1 MKKSVK
7 QFISVILPVLMFLG
21 ISANV
26 LMAAASYEENNGTY
40 TWDLTAISDMDY
52 DEEAFRGTGMSY
64 NGLVI
69 KGTDIT
75 NSSISGEGVEL
86 YKNSDG
92 GMYIK
97 YEAEKDG
104 TLYVTAKIGKKDSRF
119 GNIMIDTKSQKDEG
133 SKEII
138 SSNTENDI
146 KKGQLDITAGTYY
159 IFNGNSAPVH
169 IQEIKF
175 VERDS
180 EDHPQESNAP
190 QESAAPSLKPT
201 NDPSVTL
208 PPVGGYE
215 PGFSYY
221 ENYDQIDPSSGDV
234 GKWIA
239 RDGGI
244 KITEDAGGN
253 RYINMNHTAS
263 GGRGAYLLFNSKVD
277 DISQYTMEFDAKF
290 KNSTKGRSQL
300 VLGAADYLIASDGT
314 EEDPIDRKRFDYK
327 KGMEGN
333 YIFMLEGTANSQ
345 TWVLNPGSDNITL
358 TLPASEFLHFE
369 IEGCVSSNQACL
381 KIKNGDVT
389 IFDAQITPHS
399 GYATPQM
406 LYMLGGRDNADIGVD
421 NIEFNAYYGIE
432 VVSSYRADNEVGISI
447 APLDEGINVYAA
459 LYSGEKMLEGAAVVK
474 GDGKTAK
481 TLKLN
486 TEGTTGNIIKLYR
499 WDNDLKPFTNVGEIK
514 IDEIKPRESA
524 TMMDMRYGYDDAPVS
539 LDGKTNY
546 KDTMPY
552 RYYLPEGYDSTK
564 KYPVLVYLHGA
575 GSRGE
580 DNKGQIRNDKH
591 IFNTLLGEEY
601 INNPDT
607 QCIMIAPQLP
617 RYNDKENRYIDRAWS
632 QGSYNYN
639 EITPYEYAKHVH
651 DIIAK
656 VTEQYNGDTDRIYIS
671 GQSMGGYGCWYLA
684 ATYPEM
690 FAAAVG
696 LCGAGPVDAEGAG
709 KMAEQNMAGRAFH
722 GDKDTTVPA
731 NGSKEMIGALK
742 GFGATNVHLTIMPGY
757 GHDIEHDV
765 FTLIGKQQG
774 IYEWLFKQS
783 RTKNLENKGGEA
795 EPDPEYPGT
804 ESTPAPSAEPT
815 PTQEPMYDAYVTAV
829 YTVDGTA
836 DGEVARTES
845 VVKGEAGTDVALP
858 GTIFA
863 ARKFSDVNGLYDV
876 YTCEKTQDSIRLNKG
891 ENIIYIKLNH
901 VDGKYY
907 YYEDFEDR
915 TPGPIDSADS
925 WYHGGAGTEG
935 RFIKCTTD
943 TANTSTA
950 ARWYSSGAGSSREK
964 TFVLVNDTP
973 EIPDGEKMVFS
984 ADMRIGVTNGDTN
997 HTDLHFSNNDGDI
1010 LSAQIFNTIK
1020 TVAINGE
1027 SMRLPSVDGS
1037 DEENQKKTL
1046 SRWINVNITFN
1057 PLKQE
1062 NNAVITLTPLND
1074 GDKFTVNSDSSE
1086 KEQYITTVTATENAI
1101 TKLRVSMCKGYR
1113 GGVILDNIALYN
1125 TSSEYKTPVMNELAM
1140 ALNIYG
1146 NIDEENYSSVNLSQ
1160 YNMAVEE
1167 AQAVLNDLSATNK
1180 DAKEAKAALINAAAA
1195 LVPKAETSGNRIKVN
1210 ENPDWIFIKEKN
1222 YQNDISTMPSVAP
1235 DALTL
1240 SGWEGVNI
1248 PHTWNAYDGSDGI
1261 SGYDRCKSW
1270 YRKNMYIDSS
1280 YEGKKI
1286 YLEFEGS
1293 SFRTQLYVNGVP
1305 VPYSMEDPFG
1315 TADQNG
1321 AEYVHKGGFNT
1332 FRFDVTDYVEY
1343 GKPNNVVVSVDNS
1356 YSADTLP
1363 LGGDYSKEG
1372 GIYRNVSL
1380 VVTNPVHVDML
1391 DDGSSGL
1398 YLLPL
1403 KKTPVTDDANKD
1415 FTLKASAKIVNDS
1428 DADKT
1433 VKIEA
1438 SLREPDHYDIPDNE
1452 YIKSHLQFDP
1462 EDMYTPGGKNVGDFA
1477 VKEVTIKAGGSYNY
1491 AQTIEVANP
1500 KLWDGMTS
1508 PYRYEVSLKV
1518 TADGTEVENM
1528 TETMGFRYYR
1538 VPAASGINTEDG
1550 GVYLNGRKYPIN
1562 GVGKHQDHGK
1572 GEDALGIA
1580 ITEKEMLS
1588 DVALIYE
1595 MGANSVRLVHYQH
1608 SLHEIE
1614 LYDKLGITVWSEP
1627 ALCSIMTN
1635 ASQKSYDAFEKAT
1648 LYQYAAMVKQQ
1659 YNKPSVLF
1667 WCFSNELT
1675 HEFDDNGKQITSLDG
1690 VQIEGQFPSAI
1701 PLFEKMQAL
1710 SKELDPSR
1718 LTTYAANKR
1727 RHKGDMGTDLT
1738 GSNLYPYWYLSKSV
1752 SSTMRDAYKNLT
1764 ELNYGTPKALC
1775 LSEVGGAGVVGRT
1788 LEYNE
1793 DGTVTHLGTS
1803 SSTYTSNTTYQAFMH
1818 EKILYELRN
1827 SCKGLWGVYLWQM
1840 FDSANDTVD
1849 VNLGGMNTKGLVS
1862 YDHQTRKAAYYFYK
1876 ANWNTWEP
1884 FAYIVN
1890 TERAVRPSDKTIIR
1904 AYSNSE
1910 RCQLYVNGQPYGGPI
1925 TDVNTEDN
1933 VYDNNRVFMWYDVQ
1947 LDPGKANTIEVRG
1960 INGSDEVCTSN
1971 AVNGTVSFTVDGTLL
1986 TSQTNDI
1993 AVESAT
1999 GLAPGENKI
2008 KVQAMAANAPEIT
2021 SITQLTAVKASL
2033 DGTTVSVLDE
2043 SGNELTNGKLLEGM
2057 IVRAEDRNG
2066 NTADYKTVYE
2076 DIASGRISGSAAA
2089 LTDDSTKSS
2098 WTASDGSVVIDLG
2111 AEYNLNGADVLFD
2124 VPAAYK
2130 IQVSTDNN
2138 SYSTVTEKASV
2149 TDKIVSDAFTV
2160 AGRYIKIKFTG
2171 EVSVKEINIYGWR
2184 FNNKGNYT
2192 IDGSDIYLGQSAEE
2206 HDTDEVYNNL
2216 PVAGQAKYEFDLADA
2231 GRVLSEGDKLILT
2244 ETHGGIKEYI
2254 LHMGN
2259 K

>member
-7 QFISVILPVLMFLG
+7 QFVSAILSVLMLIG
-21 ISANV
+21 VSTNV
-26 LMAAASYEENNGTY
+26 LIAAASYEEDNGTY

-52 DEEAFRGTGMSY
+52 DEEAFRSTGMDY

-69 KGTDIT
+69 KGTDT
-75 NSSISGEGVEL
+75 ANSSISSEGVEL

-92 GMYIK
+92 SMYIK

-104 TLYVTAKIGKKDSRF
+104 TIYVTAKIGKKDSRF
-119 GNIMIDTKSQKDEG
+119 GNVMIDTNNQKGADSE
-133 SKEII
+133 EFI
-138 SSNTENDI
+138 SSNTENTI
-146 KKGQLDITAGTYY
+146 KTGQHDITAGTYY
-159 IFNGNSAPVH
+159 IFNGNSAPAY

-175 VERDS
+175 VERDLG
-180 EDHPQESNAP
+180 DNPQESNPP
-190 QESAAPSLKPT
+190 QESVAPSLKPT

-208 PPVGGYE
+208 PPIGEYE

-221 ENYDQIDPSSGDV
+221 EDYDEIDPSSGDV

-244 KITEDAGGN
+244 KITEDTDSN

-263 GGRGAYLLFNSKVD
+263 GGRGAYLLLNSKVD
-277 DISQYTMEFDAKF
+277 DIAQYTMEFDAKL

-333 YIFMLEGTANSQ
+333 YIFMLEGVPNSQ
-345 TWVLNPGSDNITL
+345 AWVLNPGSDNITL
-358 TLPASEFLHFE
+358 ELPVSEFLHFE
-369 IEGCVSSNQACL
+369 IEGCVSSNQAYL
-381 KIKNGDVT
+381 KIRDGDT
-389 IFDAQITPHS
+389 IIFDAQITPHS
-399 GYATPQM
+399 DYATPQM
-406 LYMLGGRDNADIGVD
+406 LYMLGGRDNADIGID
-421 NIEFNAYYGIE
+421 TIEFKAYYGIE
-432 VVSSYRADNEVGISI
+432 VVSSYRADDEVGISI
-447 APLDEGINVYAA
+447 APLDEDIRVYAA
-459 LYSGEKMLEGAAVVK
+459 LYSGEKTLESVAAVK
-474 GDGKTAK
+474 CDGKTAK

-486 TEGTTGNIIKLYR
+486 IGGTTGDTVKLYQWKDELTPLTNPEEIKL
-499 WDNDLKPFTNVGEIK
+499 
-514 IDEIKPRESA
+514 DEIGPRESA
-524 TMMDMRYGYDDAPVS
+524 TMMDMRYAYDDASVS
-539 LDGKTNY
+539 LDGETNY
-546 KDTMPY
+546 KDTIPY

-639 EITPYEYAKHVH
+639 EVTPYEYAKHVH
-651 DIIAK
+651 DIIVK

-696 LCGAGPVDAEGAG
+696 LCGAGPIDADGAG
-709 KMAEQNMAGRAFH
+709 KMAEQNMAAWAFH
-722 GDKDTTVPA
+722 GDKDTTVPTK
-731 NGSKEMIGALK
+731 GSIEMIDALK
-742 GFGATNVHLTIMPGY
+742 DFGATNAHLTIMPDY
-757 GHDIEHDV
+757 EHDIEHDV

-783 RTKNLENKGGEA
+783 RTKNLENKGGEP
-795 EPDPEYPGT
+795 EPDPGDSGT
-804 ESTPAPSAEPT
+804 DPT
-815 PTQEPMYDAYVTAV
+815 PTPSEEPVYDAYVTAI
-829 YTVDGTA
+829 YTIDGTA

-845 VVKGEAGTDVALP
+845 VVRGESGTDVTLP
-858 GTIFA
+858 DTMFA

-876 YTCEKTQDSIRLNKG
+876 YTCEKTQNSIRLGKG
-891 ENIIYIKLNH
+891 ENILYINLHH

-915 TPGPIDSADS
+915 TLGDIDSSDS

-943 TANTSTA
+943 AANASTA
-950 ARWYSSGAGSSREK
+950 VRWYSSGAGSAREK
-964 TFVLVNDTP
+964 TFVLVNNAP
-973 EIPDGEKMVFS
+973 EIPAGEKMVFS

-997 HTDLHFSNNDGDI
+997 HTDLHFSNNESDV

-1027 SMRLPSVDGS
+1027 SIRLPSIDGS

-1046 SRWINVNITFN
+1046 SRWMNVNITFD
-1057 PLKQE
+1057 PLKSE

-1074 GDKFTVNSDSSE
+1074 GDKFTINSDSSE
-1086 KEQYITTVTATENAI
+1086 REQYMTTVTTTENAI
-1101 TKLRVSMCKGYR
+1101 TKLRVSICKGYR
-1113 GGVILDNIALYN
+1113 GAVILDNVALYN
-1125 TSSEYKTPVMNELAM
+1125 TSSEYNTPIMNELAM

-1146 NIDEENYSSVNLSQ
+1146 SMDEENYDSANFSQ
-1160 YNMAVEE
+1160 YNIAVRE
-1167 AQAVLNDLSATNK
+1167 AQAVLNNLNASNK
-1180 DAKEAKAALINAAAA
+1180 EAKEAKAALIGAAGA
-1195 LVPKAETSGNRIKVN
+1195 LVPKEKMSGSRIIVN

-1222 YQNDISTMPSVAP
+1222 YQNDISAMPSTNSDTLA
-1235 DALTL
+1235 L
-1240 SGWEGVNI
+1240 SGWEGVSI
-1248 PHTWNAYDGSDGI
+1248 PHTWNAYDGSDGV
-1261 SGYDRCKSW
+1261 SGYDKCKSW
-1270 YRKNMYIDSS
+1270 YRKNMYVDSS
-1280 YEGKKI
+1280 YEGKKV

-1293 SFRTQLYVNGVP
+1293 SFRTRLYINGVP
-1305 VPYSMEDPFG
+1305 VPYSMKDPFG

-1321 AEYVHKGGFNT
+1321 VEYVHKGGFNT
-1332 FRFDVTDYVEY
+1332 FRFDVTDYIEY
-1343 GKPNNVVVSVDNS
+1343 GKSNNVVVSVDNS

-1380 VVTNPVHVDML
+1380 VITNPVHVDML

-1403 KKTPVTDDANKD
+1403 KKTAVTDDTNKD
-1415 FTLKASAKIVNDS
+1415 FTLKASAKIVNNSDS
-1428 DADKT
+1428 DKT

-1438 SLREPDHYDIPDNE
+1438 VLREPDHYDVPDNE
-1452 YIKSHLQFDP
+1452 YIKTHLQFNP
-1462 EDMYTPGGKNVGDFA
+1462 EDMYTPGGKSVGNFA
-1477 VKEVTIKAGGSYNY
+1477 VKEVTIKAGESYDY
-1491 AQTIEVANP
+1491 AQTIEVINP
-1500 KLWDGMTS
+1500 KLWDGMTN
-1508 PYRYEVSLKV
+1508 PYRYEVNLKV
-1518 TADGTEVENM
+1518 TADGAEVENM

-1538 VPAASGINTEDG
+1538 VPAASGINSEDG
-1550 GVYLNGRKYPIN
+1550 GVYLNGHKYPIN
-1562 GVGKHQDHGK
+1562 GVGKHQDYGK

-1580 ITEKEMLS
+1580 TTEKEMLS

-1608 SLHEIE
+1608 SLHEVE

-1738 GSNLYPYWYLSKSV
+1738 GSNLYPYWYLNKTV

-1793 DGTVTHLGTS
+1793 DGTVTQLGTS

-1827 SCKGLWGVYLWQM
+1827 SCRGLWGVYLWQM

-1884 FAYIVN
+1884 FVYIVN

-1904 AYSNSE
+1904 AYSNTE
-1910 RCQLYVNGQPYGGPI
+1910 ECQLYVNGQPYKEPI
-1925 TDVNTEDN
+1925 TDVNTTDN
-1933 VYDNNRVFMWYDVQ
+1933 VYDNNHVFMWYDVQ
-1947 LDPGKANTIEVRG
+1947 LDAGKANTIEIKG

-1971 AVNGTVSFTVDGTLL
+1971 AVNGNVNFTVDGTLL

-1993 AVESAT
+1993 EIESST
-1999 GLAPGENKI
+1999 GLVPGENKI
-2008 KVQAMAANAPEIT
+2008 KVRTMAKNAPEIT
-2021 SITQLTAVKASL
+2021 SITDLTAVKTSL
-2033 DGTTVSVLDE
+2033 EGTTVSVLDE
-2043 SGNELTNGKLLEGM
+2043 SGNEITNGKLLEGM
-2057 IVRAEDRNG
+2057 TVRAEDING
-2066 NTADYKTVYE
+2066 NKTDYRVMYE
-2076 DIASGRISGSAAA
+2076 DIASGRAPGGASA

-2098 WTASDGSVVIDLG
+2098 WTASDGSIVIDLG
-2111 AEYNLNGADVLFD
+2111 AEYNLNGADILFD
-2124 VPAAYK
+2124 SPAAYK
-2130 IQVSTDNN
+2130 IQVSSDNS
-2138 SYSTVTEKASV
+2138 SYSAVTEKSSV
-2149 TDKIVSDAFTV
+2149 TDKTVSDIFT
-2160 AGRYIKIKFTG
+2160 ASGRYVKIKFTG
-2171 EVSVKEINIYGWR
+2171 DTSVKEINIYGWR

-2192 IDGSDIYLGQSAEE
+2192 IDKNDIYLGQSSEE

-2216 PVAGQAKYEFDLADA
+2216 PVEGQAKYELELAEA
-2231 GRVLSEGDKLILT
+2231 GRVLSEGDKLIVT
-2244 ETHGGIKEYI
+2244 ETHGSTKEYI